1 MVESGKINSHN
12 EWDHLKEIIVGSAD
26 GLAATIEW
34 HSPEKISDE
43 IISKAYETSPF
54 GST

>member
-43 IISKAYETSPF
+43 IISKAYDLCKKGFT
-54 GST
+54 